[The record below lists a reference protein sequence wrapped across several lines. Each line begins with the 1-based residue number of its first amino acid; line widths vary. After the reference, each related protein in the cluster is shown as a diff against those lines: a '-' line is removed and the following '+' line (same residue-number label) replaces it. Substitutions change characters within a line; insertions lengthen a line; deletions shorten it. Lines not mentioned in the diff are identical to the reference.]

1 MPIPFIPFPGLII
14 RSTSYV
20 FGSLMKKYYT
30 EEKLKSLV
38 KIEISNK
45 HSGITVNCSELPDVS
60 AWLEISNCSP
70 FHIFIHEI
78 EAELYLSDRVARLV
92 SICNEDISPSAKERL
107 FLQADLTQKQV
118 EYIKRKKGVET
129 PRLKIKM
136 LLKNRLSS
144 FEIHGREIS
153 TKNIVFM
160 NCNGN

>member
-1 MPIPFIPFPGLII
+1 MPVPFIPFPGLII

-20 FGSLMKKYYT
+20 FGSIMKKYYT
-30 EEKLKSLV
+30 KERLSSLV
-38 KIEISNK
+38 KIEISSE

-60 AWLEISNCSP
+60 AWIVITNCSP

-107 FLQADLTQKQV
+107 FVQTDLTEKQV

-129 PRLKIKM
+129 PMLKIKM
-136 LLKNRLSS
+136 LLNNRLSS

-153 TKNIVFM
+153 IDNIVYI
-160 NCNGN
+160 NCNDS